1 MRVCSRMSVT
11 PMMAVRVTAI
21 VVMMRMLR
29 GVMGLFSE

>member
-1 MRVCSRMSVT
+1 MSVT